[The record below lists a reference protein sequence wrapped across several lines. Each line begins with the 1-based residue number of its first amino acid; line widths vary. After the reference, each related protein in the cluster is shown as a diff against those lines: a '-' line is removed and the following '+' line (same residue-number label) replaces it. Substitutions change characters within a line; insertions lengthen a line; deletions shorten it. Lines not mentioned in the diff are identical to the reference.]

1 MSLTYTRGVT
11 VNMGDY
17 QSVRIEHGNN
27 DIEYDELDAAKLEVD
42 KRVARD
48 ILTMKTPLHNG
59 RPGTAG
65 ARTAQRELLSQFG
78 LAHVIPA

>member
-48 ILTMKTPLHNG
+48 ILTMKTPVALT
-59 RPGTAG
+59 PGNAG
-65 ARTAQRELLSQFG
+65 FRTAQRELLSQFG